1 MKVHRLISHLP
12 STVPLSCPIVIRS
25 FLSHLHFY
33 FLTIHTQP
41 STPTTSDAHTM
52 SSHVPKNPCSG
63 DGNKRAIVSRDT
75 STTFPFMR
83 LPVELRIMIAE
94 YAMYYDGGLNWHWT
108 KQAGDK
114 RVGSFGTWDESRRYI
129 RAKRVVGISGVSR
142 QLRHETVNMWL
153 TMNELRFEG
162 PGGKTVGQIIQ
173 CAIDDFAFFVSRMD
187 AKILS
192 SLSLGVHVSSV
203 PGYMRWLL
211 KLPDLLQG
219 PGAPIIR
226 VVERDFYSHLG
237 ARLTVEDFMANC
249 RVIKSLKE
257 NGTSTAAQQ
266 KWRIFPKA
274 AMDGGMEGLKKN
286 LSAEQYQLALDWI
299 QTGI

>member
-1 MKVHRLISHLP
+1 
-12 STVPLSCPIVIRS
+12 
-25 FLSHLHFY
+25 
-33 FLTIHTQP
+33 
-41 STPTTSDAHTM
+41 M